1 MIRQPYI
8 GPDLQGRQISGVI
21 LCAGHYGSG
30 PIPLYYKVAT
40 EPNGHE
46 AGIALV
52 PGEVI
57 HEHLA
62 NLALVESMEAD
73 CE

>member
-21 LCAGHYGSG
+21 LCSGPCGSG
-30 PIPLYYKVAT
+30 PIPPYYTVAT

-57 HEHLA
+57 HEHLT
-62 NLALVESMEAD
+62 NLDLVESMEAD
-73 CE
+73 RE